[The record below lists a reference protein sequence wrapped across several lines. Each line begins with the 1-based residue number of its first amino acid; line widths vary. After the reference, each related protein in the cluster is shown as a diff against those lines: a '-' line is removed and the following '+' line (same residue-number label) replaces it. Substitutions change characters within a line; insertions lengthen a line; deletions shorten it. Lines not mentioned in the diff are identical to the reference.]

1 MMEGQLK
8 TNSFNLSRF
17 VTWQSTGGHLA
28 DASRMCES
36 GPEPITKE
44 ESFTTARLPVMQ
56 SNTHK
61 HDSEVVPFVI
71 GKSKVLGESFISIY
85 FADVKGLMI

>member
-8 TNSFNLSRF
+8 TNSLTLSRF

-28 DASRMCES
+28 DASRICES
-36 GPEPITKE
+36 GPEPITKD

-56 SNTHK
+56 SRTHK
-61 HDSEVVPFVI
+61 QDSEVFPFVI
-71 GKSKVLGESFISIY
+71 GGVKVLYVSLVSTY
-85 FADVKGLMI
+85 FLA